1 MYSMLP
7 GINYEADLSLSCV
20 ECNTDILPGTNY
32 DLEFTKYRKGTSQ
45 PHIKNSHD
53 AAQDYFILT
62 GLIRGKISS
71 SKIEKRYVSKLYLS
85 ARKQKH

>member
-32 DLEFTKYRKGTSQ
+32 DLEFTKHRKGTSQ
-45 PHIKNSHD
+45 P
-53 AAQDYFILT
+53 
-62 GLIRGKISS
+62 
-71 SKIEKRYVSKLYLS
+71 
-85 ARKQKH
+85 